1 MRYTTIR
8 CPYCKKFIQI
18 MKPNNW
24 SYSDYLGEPIAYC
37 NFCSKPYKTGRK
49 KWDKMTDKEKK
60 KLHLYTYLHA
70 LVGAFWVTLFL
81 VIILM
86 VVVFAIF
93 KLSDEFF
100 NKYFKEYIGYI
111 SLSIFILMYYVSV
124 RLEKQTLSEKILES

>member
-8 CPYCKKFIQI
+8 CPYCKKFVQI

-37 NFCSKPYKTGRK
+37 NFCSRPYKTGRK

-60 KLHLYTYLHA
+60 KLNLYTFLHA
-70 LVGAFWVTLFL
+70 LVGAFWFTAFL
-81 VIILM
+81 VLILI
-86 VVVFAIF
+86 VVFQVF

-100 NKYFKEYIGYI
+100 NKYIGYI

-124 RLEKQTLSEKILES
+124 RLEKQSLSEKILEN